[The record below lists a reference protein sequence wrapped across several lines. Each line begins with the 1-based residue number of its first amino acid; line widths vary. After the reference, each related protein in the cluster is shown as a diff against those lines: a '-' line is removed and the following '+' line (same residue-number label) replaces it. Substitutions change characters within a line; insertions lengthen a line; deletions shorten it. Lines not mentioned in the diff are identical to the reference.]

1 MTFKKIIVILG
12 HPARARK
19 SFCEALAE
27 SYIEGAK
34 EVGHTIDFIK
44 ISDLSFDPIL
54 HEGYKGEQAAE
65 PDILDARSKM
75 LEADHFVIVY
85 PLWQFSVPALL
96 KGFCERTLTLGF
108 AYDLQGKNPVLPLQ
122 GKSVRLIQTMGMPG
136 FAYRWIFREYG
147 EKTFKAMLRFIGMKP
162 VRVTYCGLAES
173 LDESRRSRYLMD
185 VKRLGL
191 RGL

>member
-1 MTFKKIIVILG
+1 MTFKKILVILG

-34 EVGHTIDFIK
+34 QAGHTIDLIK

-54 HEGYKGEQAAE
+54 HEGYKGEQVAE
-65 PDILDARSKM
+65 PDILTARSKI
-75 LEADHFVIVY
+75 LAADHFVIVY
-85 PLWQFSVPALL
+85 PLWQFSIPALL

-108 AYDLQGKNPVLPLQ
+108 AYDLQGKKAVLPLK

-147 EKTFKAMLRFIGMKP
+147 EKSFRAMLRFIGMKP
-162 VRVTYCGLAES
+162 IRVTYCGLAES
-173 LDESRRSRYLMD
+173 LDENRRSRYLMN

-191 RGL
+191 EGI